1 MSQKSKLAKE
11 LNALENEIKVLE
23 SKRARSMAVI
33 MEAMLSRSIPDE
45 TDVQFFRTFNADI
58 EIKREQLQKLTKQLE
73 KLL

>member
-11 LNALENEIKVLE
+11 LNALENEIKALE

-33 MEAMLSRSIPDE
+33 MEAMLSRSTPDD
-45 TDVQFFRTFNADI
+45 TDVQFFRTFNAEI

-73 KLL
+73 NLL